1 MTTTQKTTRPFV
13 FLFFALM
20 AVMLMGTGFTGKGGD
35 KKSSN
40 AVDSVQTTAAGTMLA
55 KLHVQGLTSD
65 VLSLSMK
72 GYEKMQDSLGTCYRY
87 LMIADFSKPSNEKR
101 FYMIDLKDTVLVLYD
116 YVAHGKNSGMLYAN
130 EFSNTPHS
138 CQSSLGFY
146 KVSETYYGQHGLS
159 IRLDGL
165 DNGFNHR
172 ARERAIVM
180 HTADYA
186 HPEFIKQ
193 NGRMGRSFGCPVLPQ
208 ESFNKI
214 SGSVSQN
221 SLLFIYY
228 PDANY
233 LNKCIWLD

>member
-1 MTTTQKTTRPFV
+1 MTTTKRTTNHIV
-13 FLFFALM
+13 FLFFALT
-20 AVMLMGTGFTGKGGD
+20 AVMLTSTGFKGKDGE
-35 KKSSN
+35 KKSSYT
-40 AVDSVQTTAAGTMLA
+40 ADSVQVTVARTILD

-65 VLSLSMK
+65 VLSLSIK

-101 FYMIDLKDTVLVLYD
+101 FYMIDLKDTALVLHD

-146 KVSETYYGQHGLS
+146 KVSEPYYGQHGLS
-159 IRLDGL
+159 LRLDGL
-165 DNGFNHR
+165 DKGFNHR

-208 ESFNKI
+208 ESFKKI

-233 LNKCIWLD
+233 LNKCVWLD